1 MASLTVLLR
10 DSGKWNDEGNYI
22 DFSIEG
28 ILIKEYASF
37 NDLVVSISN
46 QLGID
51 LISKTIKIQYKVEGN
66 CTPIEIHNDMGC
78 RVYVELKKENRE
90 FGMYPL
96 CITTIEKDLISG
108 GSLNQGDIVQI
119 DEGVQR
125 YDSDTDDTL
134 ALDFVNSGEAIGV
147 FELHKD
153 LIISKTNQKEVMAGK
168 VYKDKDTLKEVM
180 ENYAIAQRFQF
191 RVDRSN
197 AVSYAL
203 LRISEDC
210 EWRFKASSINK
221 SELFKVREFNDNHT
235 CPLKNKVYEQ
245 RQASSSLIGGMI
257 RPKLTNH
264 KRKYTPRDIIDDV
277 KSDLGVDVSYMLAW
291 RAKEKAMNFL
301 RGEPADSY
309 KKLPEYLYTMD
320 MTYPGHIL
328 PLAYG
333 VIDSENDVAWTWFF
347 EQFKIAYGE
356 RKNMCIV
363 SDRNESI
370 IKSVSRVYPDVPH
383 FACIWHLWN
392 NVYKKFKKS
401 HAKLS
406 EIYFSMAKA
415 YTQAEF
421 DNLIEKVEKVD
432 IRVKEY
438 LELAGYEKWTR
449 LYAPVNMGWTMTS
462 NIAESINVALVSARE
477 LPIYDFLE
485 EVRKMFGRCNCSN
498 RKEATQTYTTL
509 GKKYQEMLTLN
520 EEMYDSSCCL
530 KYNRILI
537 SSALIAVGI
546 VLVVPSTEYLHTVND
561 GGRNYT
567 VCLLERKCVC
577 GRFQVDELSCPH
589 AWAVLKSKFLMPEEC
604 CSNYYK
610 SNTIVMTYDLPVYP
624 LPDRNDWNIPEHVA
638 EEVVL
643 PPKWKRPPGRPK
655 KKRDKTLSELLQPK
669 NQHSCSICG
678 QGGHNKRTCRNA
690 PRNK

>member
-10 DSGKWNDEGNYI
+10 HSGKWNDEGNYI
-22 DFSIEG
+22 DFSIER
-28 ILIKEYASF
+28 ILIKEYASY
-37 NDLVVSISN
+37 NDLVASISN

-51 LISKTIKIQYKVEGN
+51 LSAKSIKIQYKVEGN
-66 CTPIEIHNDMGC
+66 STPMEIHNDMG
-78 RVYVELKKENRE
+78 YKMHVELKKENRE
-90 FGMYPL
+90 FGMYSL
-96 CITTIEKDLISG
+96 CITTIKNELVSCG
-108 GSLNQGDIVQI
+108 TLSEGDIVQI
-119 DEGVQR
+119 DESLQR
-125 YDSDTDDTL
+125 YDSGTNHTL
-134 ALDFVNSGEAIGV
+134 ALDLVNSGEAIGV
-147 FELHKD
+147 FELNKD
-153 LIISKTNQKEVMAGK
+153 LIISKTNQREVIVGQ
-168 VYKDKDTLKEVM
+168 VYKDKATLKEVM
-180 ENYAIAQRFQF
+180 ENYAISQRFQF

-197 AVSYAL
+197 DVSYAL
-203 LRISEDC
+203 LCISEDC
-210 EWRFKASSINK
+210 EWRFKAASINK
-221 SELFKVREFNDNHT
+221 SELFKVRKFIDNHT
-235 CPLKNKVYEQ
+235 CPLKDNVYKQ
-245 RQASSSLIGGMI
+245 RQACSSLIGGMI
-257 RPKLTNH
+257 RPKRTNH
-264 KRKYTPRDIIDDV
+264 KRKYTPKDIIDDV

-301 RGEPADSY
+301 RDPLLLWMEVTENLYYTGTFVSAITLDSA
-309 KKLPEYLYTMD
+309 
-320 MTYPGHIL
+320 
-328 PLAYG
+328 AYG
-333 VIDSENDVAWTWFF
+333 VIDSENDAAWTWFF
-347 EQFKIAYGE
+347 EQFKIAYGDRE
-356 RKNMCIV
+356 NMCIV

-421 DNLIEKVEKVD
+421 DSLMEKLENID

-438 LELAGYEKWTR
+438 LDLAGYEKWAR
-449 LYAPVNMGWTMTS
+449 LYAPVNRGWTMTS

-485 EVRKMFGRCNCSN
+485 RVKKMFGRWNCSN

-520 EEMYDSSCCL
+520 E
-530 KYNRILI
+530 
-537 SSALIAVGI
+537 AVSTRMT
-546 VLVVPSTEYLHTVND
+546 VVPSTEYLHTVND
-561 GGRNYT
+561 GGRHYT

-577 GRFQVDELSCPH
+577 GRFQVDELPFPH
-589 AWAVLKSKFLMPEEC
+589 AWTVLKSKFLMLEEY

-610 SNTIVMTYDLPVYP
+610 TNSIVMTYDMPLYP
-624 LPDRNDWNIPEHVA
+624 LPDRNDWNIPAHVA

-643 PPKWKRPPGRPK
+643 PPKWKIPPRRPK
-655 KKRDKTLSELLQPK
+655 KKRDKPLSELLQLK

-690 PRNK
+690 PRSI

>member
-1 MASLTVLLR
+1 MASLTVLR
-10 DSGKWNDEGNYI
+10 HSGKWNDEGNCI

-51 LISKTIKIQYKVEGN
+51 LSSKTIKIQYKVEGN
-66 CTPIEIHNDMGC
+66 CTPMEIHNDMGY
-78 RVYVELKKENRE
+78 RVYVELKKENKE

-134 ALDFVNSGEAIGV
+134 ALDFVNSREAIGV

-153 LIISKTNQKEVMAGK
+153 LIISKTNQKEVMAGQ
-168 VYKDKDTLKEVM
+168 VYKDKATLKEVM

-235 CPLKNKVYEQ
+235 CPLKDKVYEQ

-291 RAKEKAMNFL
+291 RAKEKTHCCCGWKSPKILLHQDIRFGKHVGWCRPIVVVDGSHL
-301 RGEPADSY
+301 KSY
-309 KKLPEYLYTMD
+309 YTGTFVSASTLD
-320 MTYPGHIL
+320 GA
-328 PLAYG
+328 AYG

-347 EQFKIAYGE
+347 EQFKIAYDE
-356 RKNMCIV
+356 RENMCIV

-370 IKSVSRVYPDVPH
+370 IKSVSRVYPDIPH
-383 FACIWHLWN
+383 FSCIWHLWN
-392 NVYKKFKKS
+392 NIYKKFKKS

-421 DNLIEKVEKVD
+421 DNLMEKVEKAD

-449 LYAPVNMGWTMTS
+449 LYAPVNRGWTMTS
-462 NIAESINVALVSARE
+462 NIAESINAALVSARE

-485 EVRKMFGRCNCSN
+485 KVRKMFGRWNCSN

-520 EEMYDSSCCL
+520 EEMST
-530 KYNRILI
+530 RMT
-537 SSALIAVGI
+537 
-546 VLVVPSTEYLHTVND
+546 VVPSTEYLHTVND

-577 GRFQVDELSCPH
+577 GRFQVDELPCPH
-589 AWAVLKSKFLMPEEC
+589 TWSVLKSKFLMPEEY

-610 SNTIVMTYDLPVYP
+610 PNTIVMTYDLQVYP
-624 LPDRNDWNIPEHVA
+624 LPDRNDWNIPEHVT

-643 PPKWKRPPGRPK
+643 PPKWKRPLGRPK

-678 QGGHNKRTCRNA
+678 QVGHNKRTCRNA

>member
-10 DSGKWNDEGNYI
+10 HSGKWNDEGNYI
-22 DFSIEG
+22 DFSIER
-28 ILIKEYASF
+28 ILIKEYASY
-37 NDLVVSISN
+37 NDLVASISN

-51 LISKTIKIQYKVEGN
+51 LSAKSIKIQYKVEGN
-66 CTPIEIHNDMGC
+66 STPMEIHNDMG
-78 RVYVELKKENRE
+78 YKMHVELKKENRE
-90 FGMYPL
+90 FGMYSL
-96 CITTIEKDLISG
+96 CITTIKNELVSCG
-108 GSLNQGDIVQI
+108 TLSEGDIVQI
-119 DEGVQR
+119 DESLQR
-125 YDSDTDDTL
+125 YDSGTNHTL
-134 ALDFVNSGEAIGV
+134 ALDLVNSGEAIGV
-147 FELHKD
+147 FELNKD
-153 LIISKTNQKEVMAGK
+153 LIISKTNQREVIVGQ
-168 VYKDKDTLKEVM
+168 VYKDKATLKEVM
-180 ENYAIAQRFQF
+180 ENYAISQRFQF

-197 AVSYAL
+197 DVSYAL
-203 LRISEDC
+203 LCISEDC
-210 EWRFKASSINK
+210 EWRFKAASINK
-221 SELFKVREFNDNHT
+221 SELFKVRKFIDNHT
-235 CPLKNKVYEQ
+235 CPLKDNVYKQ
-245 RQASSSLIGGMI
+245 RQACSSLIGGMI
-257 RPKLTNH
+257 RPKRTNH
-264 KRKYTPRDIIDDV
+264 KRKYTPKDIIDDV

-301 RGEPADSY
+301 RDPLLLWMEVT
-309 KKLPEYLYTMD
+309 ENLYYTGTFVSASTLD
-320 MTYPGHIL
+320 GA
-328 PLAYG
+328 AYG
-333 VIDSENDVAWTWFF
+333 VIDSENDAAWTWFF
-347 EQFKIAYGE
+347 EQFKIAYGDRE
-356 RKNMCIV
+356 NMCIV

-421 DNLIEKVEKVD
+421 DSLMEKLENID

-438 LELAGYEKWTR
+438 LDLAGYEKWAR
-449 LYAPVNMGWTMTS
+449 LYAPVNRGWTMTS

-485 EVRKMFGRCNCSN
+485 RVKKMFGRWNCSN

-520 EEMYDSSCCL
+520 E
-530 KYNRILI
+530 
-537 SSALIAVGI
+537 AVSTRMT
-546 VLVVPSTEYLHTVND
+546 VVPSTEYLHTVND
-561 GGRNYT
+561 GGRHYT

-577 GRFQVDELSCPH
+577 GRFQVDELPFPH
-589 AWAVLKSKFLMPEEC
+589 AWTVLKSKFLMLEEY

-610 SNTIVMTYDLPVYP
+610 TNSIVMTYDMPLYP
-624 LPDRNDWNIPEHVA
+624 LPDRNDWNIPAHVA

-643 PPKWKRPPGRPK
+643 PPKWKIPPRRPK
-655 KKRDKTLSELLQPK
+655 KKRDKPLSELLQLK

-690 PRNK
+690 PRSI